1 MWWGDGM
8 VNVERWIRCKGKE
21 EMTLQV
27 GKKFSDK
34 KKGRR
39 EGEMGY
45 VGGRE
50 GEMGSGYTLQ
60 VAMAYKQYQ
69 QPFVDR
75 NILQGGSTQVDYNVE
90 GSE

>member
-1 MWWGDGM
+1 M
-8 VNVERWIRCKGKE
+8 
-21 EMTLQV
+21 

-60 VAMAYKQYQ
+60 VAMAYK
-69 QPFVDR
+69 
-75 NILQGGSTQVDYNVE
+75 
-90 GSE
+90 